1 MASPDQIESITDAPI
16 IPFTQF
22 VAPNGTR
29 REVTIVVSDE
39 TATKARLII
48 QRGFAFECEVLMSG
62 EVSLTVTDP
71 DEGDLDIEVVQNGPG
86 VREAVERL
94 VDRFAEQVSA

>member
-1 MASPDQIESITDAPI
+1 MATPDKIESITDAPI

-22 VAPNGTR
+22 VAPNGHR
-29 REVTIVVSDE
+29 RPVTIEVSDD
-39 TATKARLII
+39 TAAKARLII

-62 EVSLTVTDP
+62 EVSLTITDP
-71 DEGDLDIEVVQNGPG
+71 EEGDLDIEVVMNGPG

-94 VDRFAEQVSA
+94 VNRFAEQVSA